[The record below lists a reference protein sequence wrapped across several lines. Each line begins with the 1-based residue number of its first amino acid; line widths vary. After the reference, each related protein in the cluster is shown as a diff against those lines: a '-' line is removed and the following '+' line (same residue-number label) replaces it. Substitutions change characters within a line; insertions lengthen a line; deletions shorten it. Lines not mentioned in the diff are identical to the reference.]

1 METEA
6 RRNQANENELT
17 STGNEYVLDKSPQSI
32 NFDFDDTTSDDE
44 VDLSDLAK
52 NKSADTYVNQQAND
66 AFDSL
71 LKEFS
76 ENNTNTT
83 ETLKSSLESEL
94 EEALS
99 TDADE
104 AMIDNI
110 INGLKAKG
118 FENIDDLPYETLEV
132 LINRA
137 EVFDENGKSIEKF
150 VNDVCGKVINDFA
163 KFYKD
168 LKASPA
174 INYIH
179 DDDDMKAL
187 KSYNIDYD
195 GTSGLYL
202 KRIRECITSNFM
214 HDIDVCLKTGEN
226 FSKEKIEEIIQF
238 VYQRLRNDP
247 TLAERIDNNFD
258 SFIQN
263 VQSTLNNILQVNR
276 RALAQNQTNK
286 LYRDNTSKYLLKEE
300 LQMFRDLLPSVN
312 SNSNFNSLNVKFIK
326 QIFTDGD
333 KYYFKCEK
341 CGDKVYLDKPIAVN
355 LSFPLNGAAGKRSL
369 ILPKIFRCKC
379 GQKHFF
385 TDIEINL
392 LKETIK
398 PIVKSGINDLT
409 KKLIDMSKGSAL
421 LKYEIPINLVKDNWS
436 YCIVATKT
444 SELHKE
450 SKAKN
455 DELSFSTVSDIEFEQ
470 AVKSFY
476 TLLNTFNPNVI
487 PKVISTSNEEN
498 KTDIINSEKLDNI
511 SFDFNQNDLFGQ
523 DDDLFSQVDSFFAD
537 SSNDFDLTSN
547 EINKVD
553 NNSTDI
559 KYEEMGDL
567 DDRSDL
573 LTYKEIAVYFCKI
586 LSIDYSV
593 VKNKALF
600 SLIFSINNNKVLNE
614 YLDCSNIYELK
625 SILKF
630 IDSSSVLLKKNV
642 LPDEQQVIELEYIAN
657 YYGEANTLAKLE
669 SLKEDKSA
677 YCKELLSVLESEKVL
692 IKKELEKYENERKK
706 IILELSDVI
715 ESLAFTQIINI
726 SQVKLGDILN
736 IVTDKTVYKLF
747 DLITDRMIITN
758 YAEDFYDRYKT
769 FNILNK
775 NSLKNS
781 LNVKTQAKHI
791 TQSVMN
797 TIMNKSDDLGISIS
811 EGELYNN
818 FRMVDALT
826 QSNLGVLNDLSNA
839 FTNADYYEFC
849 KLVIKISN
857 MPERLNTLI
866 SDEYTDLF
874 YEFIDAFLNDAKA
887 VIDNYESPE
896 SYYLQDFSQDEI
908 TLAKTYKK
916 QLHFNRFMPKRLPDE
931 GITDYIDRYEKMLHS
946 GDLTKYNSLNYGKG
960 FDDYTK
966 YFGLLFS
973 CSALYE
979 TTYHSF
985 TTATFVTQF
994 VKTVVS
1000 SRSNKMQTG
1009 KLLGISVPVLNLI
1022 DYEITNSEAEIDFEN
1037 INLLLKV
1044 ISGIYITSVKQRVDV
1059 LYENLYNY
1067 VVKNTEALAKSLNH
1081 FDMKDWLMQIAADDE
1096 VNFTPYKDV
1105 PEITDYSDSMSE
1117 LYTYSED
1124 ENIKQYI

>member
-916 QLHFNRFMPKRLPDE
+916 QLHFNRFMPKRLPNE

>member
-1 METEA
+1 M
-6 RRNQANENELT
+6 
-17 STGNEYVLDKSPQSI
+17 QS
-32 NFDFDDTTSDDE
+32 NDLSDSAKDDAITDDE
-44 VDLSDLAK
+44 IDLSDLAK
-52 NKSADTYVNQQAND
+52 DDAITGSTENYVNEQANNV
-66 AFDSL
+66 FDLL

-76 ENNTNTT
+76 ENNTDTT
-83 ETLKSSLESEL
+83 ESLKNSLESEL
-94 EEALS
+94 EDALS

-104 AMIDNI
+104 AMIDDIVNS
-110 INGLKAKG
+110 LKVKG
-118 FENIDDLPYETLEV
+118 FENIDDLPYETLEI

-150 VNDVCGKVINDFA
+150 INDVCGKVINDFA

-179 DDDDMKAL
+179 DDDDVKVF
-187 KSYNIDYD
+187 KSYNIDYE
-195 GTSGLYL
+195 GASGLYL

-214 HDIDVCLKTGEN
+214 HDVDVCLKTGEN
-226 FSKEKIEEIIQF
+226 FSEEKIEEIIQF

-263 VQSTLNNILQVNR
+263 VQSTLHNILQVNR

-286 LYRDNTSKYLLKEE
+286 LYRDNTSKYLLKDE
-300 LQMFRDLLPSVN
+300 LQMFQDLLPSAN
-312 SNSNFNSLNVKFIK
+312 NDFSSLNVKFIK

-333 KYYFKCEK
+333 KYYFKCES
-341 CGDKVYLDKPIAVN
+341 CGEKVYLDKSIAVN

-369 ILPKIFRCKC
+369 VLPKIFRCKC

-436 YCIVATKT
+436 YCIVATN
-444 SELHKE
+444 SNELRKE
-450 SKAKN
+450 GKSKSS

-487 PKVISTSNEEN
+487 PKVISKYDAEE
-498 KTDIINSEKLDNI
+498 KETDILDSEKLDDI
-511 SFDFNQNDLFGQ
+511 SFNFNQNDLFGQ
-523 DDDLFSQVDSFFAD
+523 DDDFFSQVDSFFAD
-537 SSNDFDLTSN
+537 SSNDLDDLGANQSISG
-547 EINKVD
+547 EADVINDD
-553 NNSTDI
+553 NNDSI
-559 KYEEMGDL
+559 VAKYEEIGNL

-586 LSIDYSV
+586 LSIDYPV

-614 YLDCSNIYELK
+614 YLNCSNIYEFK

-630 IDSSSVLLKKNV
+630 IDSSAILLEKNV
-642 LPDEQQVIELEYIAN
+642 LPDDQQVVELEYIAN
-657 YYGEANTLAKLE
+657 YYGEVNTLAKLE
-669 SLKEDKSA
+669 SLKDDKPA
-677 YCKELLSVLESEKVL
+677 YCQELLSVLESEKVL
-692 IKKELEKYENERKK
+692 IKDELKKYENERKK
-706 IILELSDVI
+706 IILELNDVI

-736 IVTDKTVYKLF
+736 IVTDKTIYKLF

-769 FNILNK
+769 FNILNR

-781 LNVKTQAKHI
+781 LNVRTQAKHI

-797 TIMNKSDDLGISIS
+797 TIMNKSDDLGITIS

-826 QSNLGVLNDLSNA
+826 QSNLGILNDLNSA

-849 KLVIKISN
+849 RLVIKVSN
-857 MPERLNTLI
+857 LPERLNTLI
-866 SDEYTDLF
+866 SDKYTDLF
-874 YEFIDAFLNDAKA
+874 YEFINTFLNDAKA
-887 VIDNYESPE
+887 VMDAYESPE

-916 QLHFNRFMPKRLPDE
+916 QLHFNRYMPKRLPDE
-931 GITDYIDRYEKMLHS
+931 GIIDYINRYEKMLHN
-946 GDLTKYNSLNYGKG
+946 GDLTKYNSVNYGKE
-960 FDDYTK
+960 FDTYAE

-994 VKTVVS
+994 VKTVVA

-1009 KLLGISVPVLNLI
+1009 KLLGISTPVLNLI
-1022 DYEITNSEAEIDFEN
+1022 DYEIANNESEINFEN

-1044 ISGIYITSVKQRVDV
+1044 ISGIYITSVKRRVDA
-1059 LYENLYNY
+1059 LYESLYNY
-1067 VVKNTEALAKSLNH
+1067 VVKNTDALTKSLNY
-1081 FDMKDWLMQIAADDE
+1081 FDVKNWLLQIASDDE

-1124 ENIKQYI
+1124 EELKQYI